1 MEKLRKVFFYFKDK
15 YDLLSSKRY
24 TTLAGT
30 LVFFLIMSIVPL
42 AFWLTLL
49 IGRFP
54 FDAEA
59 ILKLAVFDSVKD
71 ILEYVRKEAADAT
84 ASTSLILLV
93 TTLYSSTNLFYQM
106 RKSGEIIYGYRGKKQ
121 GWRMRLGALALMF
134 VIMFAVIIFLLFFA
148 LSSFLFSLYLPFGLD
163 IFADYLL
170 LGALSFALVLLL
182 NSYVCPY
189 KKPLKSFVHGTLITV
204 SAWAVASLGFTIY
217 LRLSNVDKLY
227 GALSA
232 IIVFLLWA
240 YMLMIGFIAGVIF
253 NSDRIA
259 KSRKQ
264 KKSASEKRGKRMLA
278 HKTSHTAFMKISK
291 LKSSLLAGLATL
303 LFTFPN
309 LRAGKLPEI
318 TKPYLGVYE
327 CARVTLGSNDYT
339 EDFEYIRLELKG
351 DGTFL
356 LTYAPKDGVKG
367 SQKGEYEYDDEKKTL
382 CLSLGGEE
390 IKRKFPLENGEILV
404 NVRMGGKNL
413 IMKFKRN

>member
-1 MEKLRKVFFYFKDK
+1 MEKLRRVFFYFKEK

-71 ILEYVRKEAADAT
+71 ILEYVRKEAAEAT

-148 LSSFLFSLYLPFGLD
+148 LGSFLFSLYLPFGLD
-163 IFADYLL
+163 IFADYVLL
-170 LGALSFALVLLL
+170 AALSFALVLLL

-204 SAWAVASLGFTIY
+204 GAWAVASIGFTIY

-232 IIVFLLWA
+232 IIIFLLWA

-253 NSDRIA
+253 NSDFIE
-259 KSRKQ
+259 KNRKH
-264 KKSASEKRGKRMLA
+264 KKNSPEK
-278 HKTSHTAFMKISK
+278 
-291 LKSSLLAGLATL
+291 
-303 LFTFPN
+303 
-309 LRAGKLPEI
+309 
-318 TKPYLGVYE
+318 
-327 CARVTLGSNDYT
+327 
-339 EDFEYIRLELKG
+339 KG
-351 DGTFL
+351 N
-356 LTYAPKDGVKG
+356 TYA
-367 SQKGEYEYDDEKKTL
+367 
-382 CLSLGGEE
+382 
-390 IKRKFPLENGEILV
+390 RA
-404 NVRMGGKNL
+404 
-413 IMKFKRN
+413 